1 MQSAEC
7 RIEVF
12 SLCENDWD
20 LWADNIRPYNGFM
33 KTEILSFAATHV
45 GDGVLDVPHFRIIT
59 KKSNHKTAELLSLR
73 FFYLDF

>member
-20 LWADNIRPYNGFM
+20 LRNDTYVIS
-33 KTEILSFAATHV
+33 TEAERNDKACTTHV

-59 KKSNHKTAELLSLR
+59 KKSNRKTAELLSLR
-73 FFYLDF
+73 FFRLDF